1 LCSKEGEETIVG
13 ENGVMLSGGQ
23 KQRIAI
29 ARALYSNPEILVLD
43 EATSA
48 LDDETEK
55 EIMDEIYELSDD
67 KTLIIIAHR
76 LSTIDRCEKIY
87 KLENGKIKDV

>member
-1 LCSKEGEETIVG
+1 MVDK
-13 ENGVMLSGGQ
+13 

-29 ARALYSNPEILVLD
+29 ARALYQEPEILVLD

-48 LDDETEK
+48 LDEEIEK
-55 EIMDEIYELSDD
+55 EIMDEIYEISQN

-76 LSTIDRCEKIY
+76 LSTINRCEKVY
-87 KLENGKIKDV
+87 KIENRKLVLCQ

>member
-1 LCSKEGEETIVG
+1 
-13 ENGVMLSGGQ
+13 MLSGGQ

-29 ARALYSNPEILVLD
+29 ARALYADPELLVLD

-48 LDDETEK
+48 LDNETESK
-55 EIMDEIYELSDD
+55 IMDEIYKVSCD

-76 LSTIDRCEKIY
+76 LSTIDKCEIVYKI
-87 KLENGKIKDV
+87 ENGKIK

>member
-1 LCSKEGEETIVG
+1 MAV
-13 ENGVMLSGGQ
+13 

-29 ARALYSNPEILVLD
+29 ARALYGNPDILVLD

-48 LDDETEK
+48 LDYRTEK
-55 EIMDEIYELSDD
+55 RIMDEIYQIASD

-76 LSTIDRCEKIY
+76 LSTIKGCNEIY
-87 KLENGKIKDV
+87 ELENGVINAK